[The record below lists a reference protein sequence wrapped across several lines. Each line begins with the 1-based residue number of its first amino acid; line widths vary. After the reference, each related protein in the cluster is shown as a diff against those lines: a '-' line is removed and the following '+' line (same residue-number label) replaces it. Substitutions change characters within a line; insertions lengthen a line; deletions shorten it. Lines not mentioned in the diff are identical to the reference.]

1 MPHSKRF
8 RRLAKLVTPTK
19 TYPAAEAIALVK
31 QTGRASFDGSVE
43 VHVRLGIDASKSD
56 QSVRGTVVLPAG
68 TGKTKKIVAFVSE
81 AKAKEAKAAGADVV
95 GGEELIKVIKETG
108 KIDFEVAVA
117 TPDMMAKLAP
127 IAKILGPKGLM
138 PSPKNETI
146 TTNLAKTIA
155 ELKGGKVTFK
165 NDDSANLHQI
175 IGKVSFA
182 PDKLLENFTALIGA
196 VRKSRPASAKGTF
209 LKSVTMNATMG
220 PAVRVEIPA

>member
-1 MPHSKRF
+1 MPRSKSYT
-8 RRLAKLVTPTK
+8 RLSKLVTPTK
-19 TYPAAEAIALVK
+19 AYPAVEAIALVK
-31 QTGRASFDGSVE
+31 QTGRTSFDGSVE

-95 GGEELIKVIKETG
+95 GGEELIKEIKETG

-127 IAKILGPKGLM
+127 IAKTLGPKGLM

-182 PDKLLENFTALIGA
+182 PEKLLENFTALIAA

-220 PAVRVEIPA
+220 PAVRIEIPA

>member
-1 MPHSKRF
+1 MPQSKRF
-8 RRLAKLVTPTK
+8 RHLSKLVTKTK
-19 TYPAAEAIALVK
+19 TYPPAEAVTLVK
-31 QTGRASFDGSVE
+31 QTGRSSFDGSVE
-43 VHVRLGIDASKSD
+43 VHIRLGIDPSKSD
-56 QSVRGTVVLPAG
+56 QNVRGTVVLPAG
-68 TGKTKKIVAFVSE
+68 TGKSKKIVAFVSD
-81 AKAKEAKAAGADVV
+81 AKAKEAKEAGADVV
-95 GGEELIKVIKETG
+95 GGAELIDQIKQTG

-127 IAKILGPKGLM
+127 IAKTLGPKGLM

-182 PDKLLENFTALIGA
+182 PEKLLENFQALVSA

-209 LKSVTMNATMG
+209 VKSITMNATMG

>member
-1 MPHSKRF
+1 MSRSKQYATI
-8 RRLAKLVTPTK
+8 AKLVTKTK
-19 TYPAAEAIALVK
+19 SYPPAEAIALVK
-31 QTGRASFDGSVE
+31 QMGRTSFDGSVE
-43 VHVRLGIDASKSD
+43 IHIRLGIDASKSD

-68 TGKTKKIVAFVSE
+68 TGKTKKIVAFVSDAKATE
-81 AKAKEAKAAGADVV
+81 AKDAGADVV
-95 GGEELIKVIKETG
+95 GGEELIKEIKETG

-127 IAKILGPKGLM
+127 IAKTLGPKGLM

-146 TTNLAKTIA
+146 TTDLAKTIA
-155 ELKGGKVTFK
+155 ELKGGKITFK
-165 NDDSANLHQI
+165 NDDGANLHQI

-182 PDKLLENFTALIGA
+182 PEKLLENFTALIGA

-220 PAVRVEIPA
+220 PSVRVEIPA